1 MKIVLAA
8 LLCSVSAAAAF
19 AAEPAM
25 VNKVVGKNVTWQ
37 HGDASAAPRVQ
48 TLLAPGDRLAAGKGS
63 YVEVEYLA
71 DNCKVRIDAGS
82 SVVISETSPCAAAT
96 QKAASAAP
104 EDVKPAP
111 VATTAQVSEK
121 QGPVTRVNLGEGLV
135 DATVGS
141 TLRVGDEVFAGP
153 NSSVTL
159 YFASTECSYTVQ
171 ASSVYTLAEQ
181 VPCKATAAGASGDVV
196 VVVPAAVTSGNTSGK
211 TMTGPASGAGAAGG
225 GAAGA
230 GIAGVAP
237 VALLAGGAAA
247 AVGVAAVVIIAN
259 TDDDNNNKN
268 PATPD

>member
-71 DNCKVRIDAGS
+71 DKCKVRVDAGS

-141 TLRVGDEVFAGP
+141 TLSVGDEVFAGP

-159 YFASTECSYTVQ
+159 YFASTQCSYTVQ
-171 ASSVYTLAEQ
+171 ASTFYTLAGQ
-181 VPCKATAAGASGDVV
+181 VPCKETAAGGTL
-196 VVVPAAVTSGNTSGK
+196 VVPAAVSAGTV
-211 TMTGPASGAGAAGG
+211 TGTTVTGAATGAASTGAGLAAGG
-225 GAAGA
+225 VAIAAGVGAVAVA
-230 GIAGVAP
+230 GAVAVIA
-237 VALLAGGAAA
+237 
-247 AVGVAAVVIIAN
+247 
-259 TDDDNNNKN
+259 TSDDNNNNNN

>member
-71 DNCKVRIDAGS
+71 DNCKVRVDAGS

-141 TLRVGDEVFAGP
+141 TLSVGDEVFAGP

-159 YFASTECSYTVQ
+159 YFASTQCSYTVQ

-181 VPCKATAAGASGDVV
+181 VPCKATTAGGTL
-196 VVVPAAVTSGNTSGK
+196 VVPAAVSAGTV
-211 TMTGPASGAGAAGG
+211 TGTTVTGAATGAASTGAGLAAGG
-225 GAAGA
+225 VAIAAGVGAVAVA
-230 GIAGVAP
+230 GAVAVIA
-237 VALLAGGAAA
+237 
-247 AVGVAAVVIIAN
+247 
-259 TDDDNNNKN
+259 TSDDNNNNNKN

>member
-1 MKIVLAA
+1 MKTVLAA

-71 DNCKVRIDAGS
+71 DNCQVRVDAGR

-141 TLRVGDEVFAGP
+141 TLSVGDEVFAGP

-159 YFASTECSYTVQ
+159 YFASTQCSYTVQ

-181 VPCKATAAGASGDVV
+181 VPCKATTAGGTL
-196 VVVPAAVTSGNTSGK
+196 VVPAAVSAGTV
-211 TMTGPASGAGAAGG
+211 TGTTVTGAATGAASTGAGLAAGG
-225 GAAGA
+225 VAIAAGVGAVAVA
-230 GIAGVAP
+230 GAVAVIA
-237 VALLAGGAAA
+237 
-247 AVGVAAVVIIAN
+247 
-259 TDDDNNNKN
+259 TSDDNNNNNKN

>member
-71 DNCKVRIDAGS
+71 DNCKVRVDAGS

-141 TLRVGDEVFAGP
+141 TLSVGDEVFAGP

-159 YFASTECSYTVQ
+159 YFASTQCSYTVQ

-181 VPCKATAAGASGDVV
+181 EPCKATTAGGTL
-196 VVVPAAVTSGNTSGK
+196 VVPAAVSAGTV
-211 TMTGPASGAGAAGG
+211 TGTTVTGAATGAASTGAGLAVGGVAIAAGV
-225 GAAGA
+225 GAVAVAGA
-230 GIAGVAP
+230 VAVIA
-237 VALLAGGAAA
+237 
-247 AVGVAAVVIIAN
+247 
-259 TDDDNNNKN
+259 TSDDNNNNKN

>member
-1 MKIVLAA
+1 MKTVLAA

-71 DNCKVRIDAGS
+71 DNCKVRVDAGS

-141 TLRVGDEVFAGP
+141 TLSVGDEVFAGP

-159 YFASTECSYTVQ
+159 YFASTQCSYTVQ

-181 VPCKATAAGASGDVV
+181 VPCKATTAGGTL
-196 VVVPAAVTSGNTSGK
+196 VVPAAVSAGTV
-211 TMTGPASGAGAAGG
+211 TGTTVTGAATGAASTGAGLAVGGVAIAAGV
-225 GAAGA
+225 GAVAVAGA
-230 GIAGVAP
+230 VAVIA
-237 VALLAGGAAA
+237 
-247 AVGVAAVVIIAN
+247 
-259 TDDDNNNKN
+259 TSDDNNNNNKN

>member
-71 DNCKVRIDAGS
+71 DNCKVRVDAGS

-141 TLRVGDEVFAGP
+141 TLSVGDEVFAGP

-159 YFASTECSYTVQ
+159 YFASTQCSYTVQ

-181 VPCKATAAGASGDVV
+181 VPCKATTAGGTL
-196 VVVPAAVTSGNTSGK
+196 VVPAAVSAGTV
-211 TMTGPASGAGAAGG
+211 TGTTITG
-225 GAAGA
+225 GAAGTASTGA
-230 GIAGVAP
+230 GLAAGGVAIAAGVGA
-237 VALLAGGAAA
+237 VAVAG
-247 AVGVAAVVIIAN
+247 AVAVIA
-259 TDDDNNNKN
+259 TSDDNNNNNKN

>member
-71 DNCKVRIDAGS
+71 DNCKVRVDAGS

-141 TLRVGDEVFAGP
+141 TLSVGDEVFAGP

-159 YFASTECSYTVQ
+159 YFASTQCSYTVQ
-171 ASSVYTLAEQ
+171 ASSVYTLTKQ
-181 VPCKATAAGASGDVV
+181 VPCKATTAGGTL
-196 VVVPAAVTSGNTSGK
+196 VVPAAVSAGTV
-211 TMTGPASGAGAAGG
+211 TGTTVTGAATGAASTGAGLAAGG
-225 GAAGA
+225 VAVAAGVGAVAVA
-230 GIAGVAP
+230 GAVAVIA
-237 VALLAGGAAA
+237 
-247 AVGVAAVVIIAN
+247 
-259 TDDDNNNKN
+259 TSDDNNNNKN

>member
-1 MKIVLAA
+1 MKILLAA

-71 DNCKVRIDAGS
+71 DNCKVRVDAGS

-121 QGPVTRVNLGEGLV
+121 QGPVTRVNLGDGLV

-141 TLRVGDEVFAGP
+141 TLSVGDEVFAGP

-159 YFASTECSYTVQ
+159 YFASTQCSYTVQ
-171 ASSVYTLAEQ
+171 ASTVYTLAEQ
-181 VPCKATAAGASGDVV
+181 VPCKATTAGGTL
-196 VVVPAAVTSGNTSGK
+196 VVPAAVSAGTV
-211 TMTGPASGAGAAGG
+211 TGTTVTGAATGAASTGAGLAAGG
-225 GAAGA
+225 VAIAAGVGAVAVA
-230 GIAGVAP
+230 GAVAVIA
-237 VALLAGGAAA
+237 
-247 AVGVAAVVIIAN
+247 
-259 TDDDNNNKN
+259 TSDDNNNKN

>member
-1 MKIVLAA
+1 MKTVLAA

-71 DNCKVRIDAGS
+71 DNCKVRVDAGS

-141 TLRVGDEVFAGP
+141 TLSVGDEVFAGP

-159 YFASTECSYTVQ
+159 YFASTQCSYTVQ

-181 VPCKATAAGASGDVV
+181 VPCKATTAGGTL
-196 VVVPAAVTSGNTSGK
+196 VVPAAVSAGTV
-211 TMTGPASGAGAAGG
+211 TGTTVTGAATGAASTGAGLAAGG
-225 GAAGA
+225 VAIAAGVGAVAVA
-230 GIAGVAP
+230 GAVAVIA
-237 VALLAGGAAA
+237 
-247 AVGVAAVVIIAN
+247 
-259 TDDDNNNKN
+259 TSDDNNNKN

>member
-19 AAEPAM
+19 AADPAM

-71 DNCKVRIDAGS
+71 DNCKVRVDAGS

-111 VATTAQVSEK
+111 VATTAQVAEK

-141 TLRVGDEVFAGP
+141 TLSVGDEVFAGP

-181 VPCKATAAGASGDVV
+181 VPCKATTAGGTL
-196 VVVPAAVTSGNTSGK
+196 VVPAAVSAGNT
-211 TMTGPASGAGAAGG
+211 TGTTITG
-225 GAAGA
+225 GAAGTASTGTGLVA
-230 GIAGVAP
+230 GGVTSGVAIAAGVGA
-237 VALLAGGAAA
+237 VAVAG
-247 AVGVAAVVIIAN
+247 AVAVIA
-259 TDDDNNNKN
+259 TSDDNNNNKN

>member
-71 DNCKVRIDAGS
+71 DNCKVRVDAGS

-141 TLRVGDEVFAGP
+141 TLSVGDEVFAGP

-159 YFASTECSYTVQ
+159 YFASTQCSYTVQ

-181 VPCKATAAGASGDVV
+181 VPCKATTAGGTL
-196 VVVPAAVTSGNTSGK
+196 VVPAAVSAGTV
-211 TMTGPASGAGAAGG
+211 TGTTVTGAATGAASTGAGLAAGG
-225 GAAGA
+225 VAIAAGVGAVAVA
-230 GIAGVAP
+230 GAVAVIA
-237 VALLAGGAAA
+237 
-247 AVGVAAVVIIAN
+247 
-259 TDDDNNNKN
+259 TSDDNNNKN

>member
-8 LLCSVSAAAAF
+8 LLCSVSVTAAF
-19 AAEPAM
+19 AAESAM

-71 DNCKVRIDAGS
+71 DNCKVRVDAGS
-82 SVVISETSPCAAAT
+82 SVVISEASPCSAAT
-96 QKAASAAP
+96 QEAASAAP
-104 EDVKPAP
+104 EEVKPAP

-141 TLRVGDEVFAGP
+141 TLSVGDEVFVGP

-181 VPCKATAAGASGDVV
+181 VPCKATTAGASGDV

-225 GAAGA
+225 GVAGA

>member
-71 DNCKVRIDAGS
+71 DNCKVRVDAGS

-141 TLRVGDEVFAGP
+141 TLSVGDEVFAGP

-159 YFASTECSYTVQ
+159 YFASTQCSYTVQ

-181 VPCKATAAGASGDVV
+181 VPCKATTAGGTL
-196 VVVPAAVTSGNTSGK
+196 VVPAAVSAGTV
-211 TMTGPASGAGAAGG
+211 TGTTVTGAAT
-225 GAAGA
+225 GAASTGA
-230 GIAGVAP
+230 GIAAGGVAIAAGVGA
-237 VALLAGGAAA
+237 VAVAG
-247 AVGVAAVVIIAN
+247 AVAVIA
-259 TDDDNNNKN
+259 TSDDNNNNNNN

>member
-1 MKIVLAA
+1 MKIALAA
-8 LLCSVSAAAAF
+8 LLCSVSVTASF

-71 DNCKVRIDAGS
+71 DNCKVRVDAGS
-82 SVVISETSPCAAAT
+82 SVIISETSPCAAAT

-121 QGPVTRVNLGEGLV
+121 QGPVTRVNLGDGLV

-141 TLRVGDEVFAGP
+141 TLSVGDEVFAGP

-159 YFASTECSYTVQ
+159 YFASTRCSYTVQ
-171 ASSVYTLAEQ
+171 ASTVYTLAEQ
-181 VPCKATAAGASGDVV
+181 VPCKATTAGGTL
-196 VVVPAAVTSGNTSGK
+196 VVPAAVSAGTV
-211 TMTGPASGAGAAGG
+211 TGTTVTGAATGAASTGTGLAAGG
-225 GAAGA
+225 VAIAAGVGAVAVA
-230 GIAGVAP
+230 GAVAVIA
-237 VALLAGGAAA
+237 
-247 AVGVAAVVIIAN
+247 
-259 TDDDNNNKN
+259 TSDDNNNNNKN

>member
-1 MKIVLAA
+1 MKTVLAA

-71 DNCKVRIDAGS
+71 DNCKVRVDAGS

-141 TLRVGDEVFAGP
+141 TLSVGDEVFAGP

-159 YFASTECSYTVQ
+159 YFASTQCSYTVQ

-181 VPCKATAAGASGDVV
+181 VPCKATTAGGTL
-196 VVVPAAVTSGNTSGK
+196 VVPAAVSAGTV
-211 TMTGPASGAGAAGG
+211 TGTTVTGAATGAASTGAGLAAGG
-225 GAAGA
+225 VAIAAGVGAVAVA
-230 GIAGVAP
+230 GAVAVIA
-237 VALLAGGAAA
+237 
-247 AVGVAAVVIIAN
+247 
-259 TDDDNNNKN
+259 TSDDNNNNNKN

>member
-48 TLLAPGDRLAAGKGS
+48 TLLAPGDRLAAGKDS

-71 DNCKVRIDAGS
+71 DNCKVRVDAGS
-82 SVVISETSPCAAAT
+82 SVVISETSPCAAAA

-104 EDVKPAP
+104 EEVKPAP

-135 DATVGS
+135 DASVGS
-141 TLRVGDEVFAGP
+141 TLSVGDEVFVGP

-181 VPCKATAAGASGDVV
+181 VPCKATTAAVTGDAR
-196 VVVPAAVTSGNTSGK
+196 VVPAAVSAGNT
-211 TMTGPASGAGAAGG
+211 TGTTITG
-225 GAAGA
+225 GAAGTASTGTGLVA
-230 GIAGVAP
+230 GGVTSGVAIAAGVGA
-237 VALLAGGAAA
+237 VAVAG
-247 AVGVAAVVIIAN
+247 AVAVIA
-259 TDDDNNNKN
+259 TSDDNNNNKN

>member
-1 MKIVLAA
+1 MKTVLAA

-71 DNCKVRIDAGS
+71 DNCKVRVDAGS

-121 QGPVTRVNLGEGLV
+121 QGPVTRVNLGDGLV

-141 TLRVGDEVFAGP
+141 TLSVGDEVFAGP

-159 YFASTECSYTVQ
+159 YFASTRCSYTVQ
-171 ASSVYTLAEQ
+171 ASTVYTLAEQ
-181 VPCKATAAGASGDVV
+181 VPCKATTAGGTL
-196 VVVPAAVTSGNTSGK
+196 VVPAAVSAGTV
-211 TMTGPASGAGAAGG
+211 TGTTVTGAATGAASTGAGLAAGG
-225 GAAGA
+225 VAIAAGVGAVAVA
-230 GIAGVAP
+230 GAVAVIA
-237 VALLAGGAAA
+237 
-247 AVGVAAVVIIAN
+247 
-259 TDDDNNNKN
+259 TSDDGNNNKN